1 MNESIRRNS
10 VRTGRLAA
18 VVALLLAASAQGAD
32 FNFDIPAGD
41 LKAALDAYVKQTGQ
55 QIVFKSDDVKG
66 KTTPG
71 VHGSLSDQQALDALL
86 KGTGL
91 QLRRDDSGAVVVFP
105 AEAVAGG
112 ASTQT
117 AGGGQKLEEVIVTA
131 TAISQVAVTS
141 RTLTRIDA
149 DPMLLPMSVSAVQA
163 DLLQY
168 QQATTIAEVT
178 ANVSGVA
185 TSNDGRSISRGFT
198 MTSGQNGMTI
208 GTSTFAAPVLPVV
221 ALDRVEVAKGPAQI
235 MQGTPAG
242 IGGTVNAITKVP
254 TPDDYAFIG
263 ASAGSEAYYRLD
275 ADVNGTLVSGKYG
288 RLMGEVIGST
298 SDQDGPKD
306 TVGPAVDYV
315 SAGLRW
321 TNDGSGTDLSVVYQ
335 HSRNVNG
342 LRPVPLGGEHLHNG
356 APQYVLG
363 DPDSHIDNSS
373 DEVDVRLE
381 QRIAGTWYLDFA
393 YTSRDTMDEF
403 FNYTVTGTSLQ
414 TPQVLRARQARAR
427 SDMTTDIY
435 RAGIHGQFDIGP
447 VQNKVLLSYD
457 YQSESGRMGDNTYV
471 GQYITDVAAGTQDFI
486 PFDPPLLAP
495 TGYVYQQDDAGVLLL
510 DQANWKQ
517 WHALV
522 GLRWVSLQQK
532 SEDIES
538 KSQSRAHEM
547 LPQVGLVYEVNPRV
561 SLYASY
567 NEGYTTLG
575 GLFRDAAGNPLPD
588 PTYEQYEGGTKLLF
602 LDDQLALTAALYQVK
617 QKNWIQFV
625 DINPDTDEFIY
636 ESVPGITSKG
646 VEVELAG
653 QPIRGLQVRTAYAY
667 TEAEDDT
674 TGKPPTSGYTPS
686 RFSLW
691 TQYWFT
697 RIAGNGWWAG
707 GGLQAWDSPEVV
719 AGRGTSPGAT
729 LFDLSAG
736 YQAGKWQAIA
746 GIKNVGDV
754 QAYDSFGNRRIRP
767 SQYYTADPV
776 IGRQYRFDVS
786 YRF

>member
-1 MNESIRRNS
+1 MNESIRRNPA
-10 VRTGRLAA
+10 RTGRLAA
-18 VVALLLAASAQGAD
+18 AVALLLAASAQGAD

-41 LKAALDAYVKQTGQ
+41 LKSALDAYVKQTGQ
-55 QIVFKSDDVKG
+55 QIVYKSDDVKG

-112 ASTQT
+112 ASAQG
-117 AGGGQKLEEVIVTA
+117 AGGEQKLEEVIVTA

-168 QQATTIAEVT
+168 QQATTIADVT

-185 TSNDGRSISRGFT
+185 TNSRGQSTSRGFS
-198 MTSGQNGMTI
+198 MSNGQNGMTI
-208 GTSTFAAPVLPVV
+208 GTVAGAPALPVV

-263 ASAGSEAYYRLD
+263 ASAGSEAYYRFD
-275 ADVNGTLVSGKYG
+275 GDVNGTLVDGKYG

-306 TVGPAVDYV
+306 TVGPSVDYV

-335 HSRNVNG
+335 HSHTVNG
-342 LRPVPLGGEHLHNG
+342 LLPVPLGGERLRNG

-363 DPDSHIDNSS
+363 DPDSRIDTSS

-381 QRIAGTWYLDFA
+381 QRIAGTWYLDLA
-393 YTSRDTMDEF
+393 YTSRDTTDDF
-403 FNYTVTGTSLQ
+403 FTYVAVGASAL
-414 TPQVLRARQARAR
+414 TPQVLLAMQSKAR
-427 SDMTTDIY
+427 SHLTTDIY

-447 VQNKVLLSYD
+447 VQNKLLLSYD

-486 PFDPPLLAP
+486 PFDPPMSVP

-510 DQANWKQ
+510 DQINWEQ

-522 GLRWVSLQQK
+522 GLRWVSLESK
-532 SEDIES
+532 SKDIFT
-538 KSQSRAHEM
+538 KSQSRAHEV

-617 QKNWIQFV
+617 QKNWFQYV
-625 DINPDTDEFIY
+625 DTDPETFQDIY

-646 VEVELAG
+646 VEIELAG
-653 QPIRGLQVRTAYAY
+653 QPIRGLQVRTTYAY

-674 TGKPPTSGYTPS
+674 TGKPPTSGYTPN

-697 RIAGNGWWAG
+697 RNAGNGWWAG

>member
-1 MNESIRRNS
+1 MNESIRRNPA
-10 VRTGRLAA
+10 RAGRLAA
-18 VVALLLAASAQGAD
+18 AVALLLAASAQGAD

-55 QIVFKSDDVKG
+55 QIVYKSDDVKG

-71 VHGSLSDQQALDALL
+71 VHGSLSDQQALDVLL

-112 ASTQT
+112 ASAQG
-117 AGGGQKLEEVIVTA
+117 AGGEQKLEEVIVTA

-168 QQATTIAEVT
+168 QQATTIADVT

-185 TSNDGRSISRGFT
+185 TNSRGQSTSRGFS
-198 MTSGQNGMTI
+198 MSNGQNGMTI
-208 GTSTFAAPVLPVV
+208 GTVAGAPALPVV

-263 ASAGSEAYYRLD
+263 ASAGSEAYYRFD
-275 ADVNGTLVSGKYG
+275 GDVNGTLVDGKYG

-306 TVGPAVDYV
+306 TVGPSVDYV

-335 HSRNVNG
+335 HSDTVNG
-342 LRPVPLGGEHLHNG
+342 LLPVPLGGQRLRNG

-363 DPDSHIDNSS
+363 DPDSRIDTSS

-381 QRIAGTWYLDFA
+381 QRIAGTWYLDLA
-393 YTSRDTMDEF
+393 YTTRDTTDDF
-403 FNYTVTGTSLQ
+403 FTYVAVGAGAQ
-414 TPQVLRARQARAR
+414 TPQVLRAMQSKAR

-486 PFDPPLLAP
+486 PFDPPMSVP

-510 DQANWKQ
+510 DQINWEQ

-522 GLRWVSLQQK
+522 GLRWVSLESK
-532 SEDIES
+532 SKDIFT
-538 KSQSRAHEM
+538 KSQSRAHEV

-617 QKNWIQFV
+617 QKNWFQYV
-625 DINPDTDEFIY
+625 DTDPETFQDIY

-646 VEVELAG
+646 VEIELAG
-653 QPIRGLQVRTAYAY
+653 QPIRGLQVRTTYAY

-674 TGKPPTSGYTPS
+674 TGKPPTSGYTPN

-697 RIAGNGWWAG
+697 RNAGNGWWAG

-754 QAYDSFGNRRIRP
+754 QAYDSFGNRRISP